1 MLLFFLQ
8 MSGFPGSG
16 KSTLAREVS
25 RELKAVIVDHDVVK
39 SALIESMAE
48 HQINPSDSGKI
59 SYSID
64 WSLVD
69 FYLSQGFPVI
79 LDSPCLYSEMIEK
92 GLALCKKHMV
102 KYKYVECIARDI
114 HVVNRRVQDW
124 DKMTSQITVISLEE
138 SFYKTIQNSAKPESI
153 PILQINTLLP
163 LEEYLAEVI
172 SYVKG

>member
-16 KSTLAREVS
+16 KSTLAREIS
-25 RELKAVIVDHDVVK
+25 RELNAVIVDHDVVK
-39 SALIESMAE
+39 SALLESMAE
-48 HQINPSDSGKI
+48 HQMDTSASGKI
-59 SYSID
+59 GYCLD

-79 LDSPCLYSEMIEK
+79 FDSPCLYSEMIDK
-92 GLALCKKHMV
+92 GLALSKKYNA
-102 KYKYVECIARDI
+102 KYKYVECIAKDA
-114 HVVNRRVQDW
+114 HVVNKRLKER
-124 DKMTSQITVISLEE
+124 DKMVSQITAISSEE
-138 SFYKTIQNSAKPESI
+138 SFYKTIESSAKPKDIS
-153 PILQINTLLP
+153 ILQIDTLQP